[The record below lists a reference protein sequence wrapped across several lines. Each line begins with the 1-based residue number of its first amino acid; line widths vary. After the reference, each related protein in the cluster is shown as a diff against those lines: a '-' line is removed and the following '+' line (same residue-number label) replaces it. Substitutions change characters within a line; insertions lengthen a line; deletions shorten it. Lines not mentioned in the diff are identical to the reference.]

1 MRDEIIT
8 VRLTK
13 EERETID
20 SIARDLGMTRRNFI
34 RFIIRNALS
43 NIHKLKELVIIERA
57 R

>member
-20 SIARDLGMTRRNFI
+20 SIAREFGMTRSNFI

>member
-20 SIARDLGMTRRNFI
+20 SIAREFGMTRSNFI

-43 NIHKLKELVIIERA
+43 NIDKLKELVIIERA